1 MLEYKNIIVPYD
13 GTENAKKAL
22 RAAVQ
27 LAKCSE
33 DCKIYIASVCNLAAA
48 MTSFDKTSIKEG
60 SLATKMSEDMESLS
74 EKHLREADEIVPD
87 DIEHEMLLEV
97 GSPGPV
103 ILELSEEYE
112 CDLIVMGSRGLGQI
126 KGLLM
131 GSVSGY
137 LLSRSKIPV
146 FVVK

>member
-1 MLEYKNIIVPYD
+1 MLDYKNIIVPYD

-22 RAAVQ
+22 KTAVNF
-27 LAKCSE
+27 AKCCE

-48 MTSFDKTSIKEG
+48 MTSFDQTSIKEG
-60 SLATKMSEDMESLS
+60 SLATKMSEDMEAQS
-74 EKHLREADEIVPD
+74 KRFLREASEIIPK
-87 DIEHEMLLEV
+87 DIEKEMLLEV

-126 KGLLM
+126 KGLFM

>member
-48 MTSFDKTSIKEG
+48 MTSFD
-60 SLATKMSEDMESLS
+60 
-74 EKHLREADEIVPD
+74 
-87 DIEHEMLLEV
+87 
-97 GSPGPV
+97 
-103 ILELSEEYE
+103 
-112 CDLIVMGSRGLGQI
+112 
-126 KGLLM
+126 
-131 GSVSGY
+131 
-137 LLSRSKIPV
+137 
-146 FVVK
+146 

>member
-1 MLEYKNIIVPYD
+1 
-13 GTENAKKAL
+13 
-22 RAAVQ
+22 
-27 LAKCSE
+27 
-33 DCKIYIASVCNLAAA
+33 
-48 MTSFDKTSIKEG
+48 
-60 SLATKMSEDMESLS
+60 MSEDMESLS
-74 EKHLREADEIVPD
+74 KKHLREADEIVPD